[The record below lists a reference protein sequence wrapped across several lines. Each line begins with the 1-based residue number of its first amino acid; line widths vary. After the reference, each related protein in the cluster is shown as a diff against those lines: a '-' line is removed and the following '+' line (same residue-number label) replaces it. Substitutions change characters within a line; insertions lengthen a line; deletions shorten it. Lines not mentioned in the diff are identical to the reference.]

1 MMHMPQIRSGIQS
14 DGTRNYESFFERIK
28 PYIEYT
34 DIAIANLETTISTK
48 GPYSG
53 FPRFRSPAEILDA
66 LQEAGFNVL
75 ITANNHSFD
84 NKEIGV
90 YTTLNE
96 MEKRNMAS
104 VGTSR
109 TAEEQKPY
117 ILEKNGVKIGLA
129 AYTYGTNGIP
139 LPSDRPFLVN
149 LIDSEQIH
157 KDMLYLDLYEVDFKI
172 VAMHF
177 GNEYHRSPSEYQKEQ
192 VLFLNSLG
200 VDVVIGSHPHV
211 LQPVTSVIGEN
222 GNRTLVAYS
231 LGNFISNQK
240 DPHTDS
246 GLIFQFT
253 LTKNFT
259 TGETNVQ
266 QDKNIPTA
274 VVRYWENGKRS
285 YRVIALSD
293 LLNDPT
299 LLNSS
304 GKSEDYYQ
312 SMWTETLE
320 MMEHES
326 VDGSTF

>member
-1 MMHMPQIRSGIQS
+1 LIILLFIGNILSWLAWLVLAS
-14 DGTRNYESFFERIK
+14 
-28 PYIEYT
+28 
-34 DIAIANLETTISTK
+34 TIH
-48 GPYSG
+48 GC
-53 FPRFRSPAEILDA
+53 I
-66 LQEAGFNVL
+66 
-75 ITANNHSFD
+75 
-84 NKEIGV
+84 
-90 YTTLNE
+90 
-96 MEKRNMAS
+96 
-104 VGTSR
+104 
-109 TAEEQKPY
+109 
-117 ILEKNGVKIGLA
+117 
-129 AYTYGTNGIP
+129 
-139 LPSDRPFLVN
+139 
-149 LIDSEQIH
+149 
-157 KDMLYLDLYEVDFKI
+157 
-172 VAMHF
+172 
-177 GNEYHRSPSEYQKEQ
+177 
-192 VLFLNSLG
+192 
-200 VDVVIGSHPHV
+200 
-211 LQPVTSVIGEN
+211 
-222 GNRTLVAYS
+222 VAYS

-266 QDKNIPTA
+266 QGKNIPTA
-274 VVRYWENGKRS
+274 VVRYWEKGKRS